1 MCKTAQAL
9 AGSRGRESSMSK
21 FSIFADVVFGIYV
34 ANFMGSYLNSRFD
47 GRPKARVWADIAVGI
62 FLLLLVLIS

>member
-1 MCKTAQAL
+1 
-9 AGSRGRESSMSK
+9 MSK